1 MEFNSATAKGWG
13 NNSDWNPTAQ
23 KMIETIYKDAG
34 FNMPKI
40 VYWNIQSRQD
50 NLPVRFDKQGTA
62 LVSGFSPAILTAL
75 LSGNEFT
82 PYSIMRDVIDS
93 ERYNKVSI

>member
-1 MEFNSATAKGWG
+1 M
-13 NNSDWNPTAQ
+13 
-23 KMIETIYKDAG
+23 YKYAG

-50 NLPVRFDKQGTA
+50 NSPVSFDKQGTA

-82 PYSIMRDVIDS
+82 PYSIMMDVIDS
-93 ERYNKVSI
+93 ERYDKVSM